1 MTTAAS
7 GWANPVATVA
17 VWPDPETTATDAA
30 APGALV
36 SPKLAAVVTPAAEA
50 VTV

>member
-1 MTTAAS
+1 M
-7 GWANPVATVA
+7 ATVA

-30 APGALV
+30 AAGVFV
-36 SPKLAAVVTPAAEA
+36 STKLAAVLTPAADA